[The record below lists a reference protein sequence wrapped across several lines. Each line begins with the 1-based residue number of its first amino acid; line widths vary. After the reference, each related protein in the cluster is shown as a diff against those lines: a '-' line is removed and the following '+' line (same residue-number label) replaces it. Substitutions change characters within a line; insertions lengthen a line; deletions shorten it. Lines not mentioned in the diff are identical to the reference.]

1 MSMLSHPYW
10 WIALQHAAVTARL
23 SEYTVLASYFCHFQS
38 SGEPCYMLMVGEV
51 VFAKKN
57 LFAREANQGKLVVLT
72 LLPQPLLLNE
82 V

>member
-1 MSMLSHPYW
+1 
-10 WIALQHAAVTARL
+10 
-23 SEYTVLASYFCHFQS
+23 
-38 SGEPCYMLMVGEV
+38 MLMVGEV